1 MRLKGIQ
8 YHFNYIPG
16 PKTSFTEGA
25 RVIER
30 ERLSP
35 PTALIYNEKMAEAR
49 VKRIKFVFILQS
61 QTHHFIPWLLV
72 PEIFVRIF
80 PDSFSLAPVPC
91 QDNDLDSA
99 ARRCV
104 WERISVFARLCC
116 QIIRRSRKGAIHQGL
131 LASGRV
137 GREEPGTSRQSQFIH
152 RARQQ
157 D

>member
-99 ARRCV
+99 VRRCV
-104 WERISVFARLCC
+104 
-116 QIIRRSRKGAIHQGL
+116 
-131 LASGRV
+131 
-137 GREEPGTSRQSQFIH
+137 
-152 RARQQ
+152 
-157 D
+157 